1 MDVVEDAGVV
11 VPYVVQS
18 DLDGDGYQELF
29 VAHYQSGYVQAFK
42 TKPAV

>member
-18 DLDGDGYQELF
+18 DLDADGNQELW
-29 VAHYQSGYVQAFK
+29 VAHYQDGYVQAFK
-42 TKPAV
+42 TKKV